1 VSLGYNIAKSDIDLK
16 AASLVVTLRD
26 SLQRCND
33 FCALLNNTNKIPN
46 DAFLTGLGYT
56 SGEVTSL
63 RAAFTALGGASGS
76 SLYRI
81 AHAQATLGSVDDF
94 FFNAQL
100 LTGVVLT

>member
-1 VSLGYNIAKSDIDLK
+1 MSLGYTITKADIDLK
-16 AASLVVTLRD
+16 AAGLVVTLRD

-33 FCALLNNTNKIPN
+33 FCALLNNTNKVPN

-63 RAAFTALGGASGS
+63 RAAFTDLGGASGS
-76 SLYRI
+76 SLYRL
-81 AHAQATLGSVDDF
+81 AHGQATLGGANDY

-100 LTGVVLT
+100 LTGVLLT